1 MCCGKISM
9 MKKEAFKAELEA
21 VMEEAKRLQSKT
33 ELGHA
38 SFLFFGT
45 EADRLMAK
53 SESGTTS
60 LEEKE
65 TIRKQMIALQ
75 RRIEH
80 EIATFELNSPE
91 IKVVEDKLSELQS
104 IYDCGL
110 IEE

>member
-1 MCCGKISM
+1 
-9 MKKEAFKAELEA
+9 
-21 VMEEAKRLQSKT
+21 
-33 ELGHA
+33 
-38 SFLFFGT
+38 
-45 EADRLMAK
+45 
-53 SESGTTS
+53 